1 MVKWP
6 DTDMYFIHPSSPA
19 PLYPAHGEHDGY
31 VMTDASLRDR
41 SIITGPIPLGA
52 EAGSHHEARMLGCMG
67 NCAQGDR
74 ECDPECAE
82 IRSAQAGG
90 KRMTDQE
97 VGEAWGNAVGWPFA
111 AVVVIAVVA
120 AVWHVV
126 ARAL

>member
-1 MVKWP
+1 MIKWP

-19 PLYPAHGEHDGY
+19 PL
-31 VMTDASLRDR
+31 
-41 SIITGPIPLGA
+41 GA
-52 EAGSHHEARMLGCMG
+52 EAGEDHPARMLGCMG

-82 IRSAQAGG
+82 IRSAQDGG

-97 VGEAWGNAVGWPFA
+97 VGEAWANIVTPI
-111 AVVVIAVVA
+111 VLVIAVVA

-126 ARAL
+126 ARVA